1 VPTSTN
7 GAAPVVAAP
16 APNTQADIA
25 RVAERWLDAYYRQDR
40 AAMATLSAP
49 QLILSDERVP
59 TERLP
64 VGLSPVRREMQDVSV
79 RVFGSDAMYV
89 ARMTERL
96 ENSPAGSASGAFVSQ
111 MWTMRDGAW
120 RLTNVRIVGAA
131 TVSKSV
137 R

>member
-1 VPTSTN
+1 
-7 GAAPVVAAP
+7 
-16 APNTQADIA
+16 
-25 RVAERWLDAYYRQDR
+25 
-40 AAMATLSAP
+40 MATLSAP

-64 VGLSPVRREMQDVSV
+64 AGLSPVRREMQDVSV
-79 RVFGSDAMYV
+79 RVFGSDALYV

-96 ENSPAGSASGAFVSQ
+96 DNAPAGSTSGAFVSQ